1 MTESSL
7 ITSMPD
13 VFVEIDNRG
22 RVLKYV
28 GGGRDDSI
36 LQPDS
41 MVDRRIS
48 DLWPPD
54 AARAML
60 RNIRR
65 ALDTRDELSF
75 RVKLPS
81 EGRQVACRVRIIVR
95 GFNRVLAILRV
106 VNSPSDNSDLYDT
119 KPVDTVTG
127 IPRDTAFEEQ
137 LELMLADARLRE
149 RGLAVVAMDL
159 DGINRINRS
168 IGREVG
174 DQVLRACADR
184 LRSQLRGTDTFTRL
198 GSDEFI
204 LAIADVDSRESA
216 GGLGERLRNA
226 FESTFDIDGH
236 GIELHPSLGIALFP
250 VDGENASTLLANARI
265 ALHEAGITGGKRHEF
280 YSSTMRHRV
289 SQRLDAKEE
298 LRWAI
303 EHDQLRLR
311 YQPRFQLSDDSIIGL
326 EALLRWEHPIRGELS
341 PEAFIDLAEAGGLM
355 PTLGKWAIEQACQH
369 AARWQQD
376 GLDLTVSIN
385 VTDAEFAHPQF
396 LANVRNALAESGLT
410 PSRLQIELTERMLMA
425 HERGY
430 TIAHKLH
437 SEGVR
442 LVIDQFGLGYSS
454 ASKLIRFPIHA
465 VKLGRDLLHNA
476 ASADPAP
483 AALCAALVAMAHELG
498 WETVAVGVESRDQL
512 DWLRGLGCRAVQ
524 GYFLSVPLVAD
535 DVAELIDS
543 MRDDG
548 TDTNVLEMPLAS
560 PITG

>member
-1 MTESSL
+1 MAESSL

-28 GGGRDDSI
+28 GGGRGDTT
-36 LQPDS
+36 LQPET

-54 AARAML
+54 AARTML

-81 EGRQVACRVRIIVR
+81 DNRQVACRVRLIVR

-106 VNSPSDNSDLYDT
+106 ANTPSDNSDLYDI
-119 KPVDTVTG
+119 KAVDTITG
-127 IPRDTAFEEQ
+127 IPRDAAFEEQ

-174 DQVLRACADR
+174 DKVLRACAER
-184 LRSQLRGTDTFTRL
+184 LRNQLRGTDTFTRL
-198 GSDEFI
+198 GCDEFI

-216 GGLGERLRNA
+216 GGLGERLRSA
-226 FESTFDIDGH
+226 FEAPFDIDGH
-236 GIELHPSLGIALFP
+236 GIELQPSLGIALFP
-250 VDGENASTLLANARI
+250 VDGEDASTLLGNARV

-311 YQPRFQLSDDSIIGL
+311 YQPRFRLSDDSVIGL
-326 EALLRWEHPIRGELS
+326 EALLRWEHPIRGELA
-341 PEAFIDLAEAGGLM
+341 PDAFIDLAETSGLM
-355 PTLGKWAIEQACQH
+355 PTLGRWAVEQACQH
-369 AARWQQD
+369 GAAWQKD
-376 GLDLTVSIN
+376 GLDLAVSIN

-396 LANVRNALAESGLT
+396 FATVRSALDDSGLE

-437 SEGVR
+437 SQGVR

-465 VKLGRDLLHNA
+465 VKLGRDLLQ
-476 ASADPAP
+476 SATSKEQAP
-483 AALCAALVAMAHELG
+483 AALCSALVAMAHELG
-498 WETVAVGVESRDQL
+498 WETIAVGVESREQL
-512 DWLRGLGCRAVQ
+512 DWLRTLQCGAVQ
-524 GYFLSVPLVAD
+524 GYHLSVPLVAD
-535 DVAELIDS
+535 DIAELIDS

-548 TDTNVLEMPLAS
+548 TDSNVFEMPLVS
-560 PITG
+560 PAAH